1 MSGYESDETESVYS
15 FDLSNSPKKNNC
27 YFKHVTLK
35 LYSRREY
42 TLHLNEKTC
51 KKLQKHFYSRS
62 GIFGGRRGVVNTIK
76 LNYDMFEPIIEIIS
90 FPRLTNCSK
99 WIDDK
104 EILIRINKSNKNM
117 TIRI

>member
-1 MSGYESDETESVYS
+1 MSGYELDETKSVDS
-15 FDLSNSPKKNNC
+15 FDLSNSSKKNDC
-27 YFKHVTLK
+27 YFKYITLK

-62 GIFGGRRGVVNTIK
+62 GIFGRRRGIVNTIK
-76 LNYDMFEPIIEIIS
+76 LDYETFESIIEIIS
-90 FPRLTNCSK
+90 FPTLTNCFK
-99 WIDDK
+99 WMDDK
-104 EILIRINKSNKNM
+104 DIIVRINKSNKIM